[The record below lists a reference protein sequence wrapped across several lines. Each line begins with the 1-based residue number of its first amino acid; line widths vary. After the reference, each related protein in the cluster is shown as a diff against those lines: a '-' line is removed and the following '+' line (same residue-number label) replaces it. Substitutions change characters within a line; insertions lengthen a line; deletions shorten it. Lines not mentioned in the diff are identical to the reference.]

1 MFNSPAHVLDA
12 QYDVPFNGLDADSL
26 AEAAE
31 QLLTEVDSPASVED
45 VVRAITESASSSR
58 ESSMTP
64 DEIREELDLEDDD
77 DAPPAHMV
85 TKTGKPV
92 NPTRW
97 AHNSTERKR
106 RLEIRKL
113 FSGLRDLFP
122 EIHGDDKVSNI
133 TTLNRAI
140 DHVEELKVAIREQE
154 ESLEEMRERNVLLR
168 QRAEDALARRK
179 IIDEARENDD
189 TPPEALAVLEGSA
202 DPELRKTL
210 PAALRQLLDHNSR
223 GPTEKAPLQRRRVKP
238 VSTSA

>member
-1 MFNSPAHVLDA
+1 MFNSPVHVLDA
-12 QYDVPFNGLDADSL
+12 QYDVPFTALDAGSL

-31 QLLTEVDSPASVED
+31 QLLSEVDSPASTIEE
-45 VVRAITESASSSR
+45 VVRALTESPSSSR

-64 DEIREELDLEDDD
+64 DEIQDELDLEDDD

-122 EIHGDDKVSNI
+122 EIQGDDKVSNI

-140 DHVEELKVAIREQE
+140 DHAEELKVSVAEQE
-154 ESLEEMRERNVLLR
+154 EALEAMRERNVLLR
-168 QRAEDALARRK
+168 QRAEEALARRK
-179 IIDEARENDD
+179 LIDEEREDDD

-223 GPTEKAPLQRRRVKP
+223 GPTEKAPLQRRRLKLA
-238 VSTSA
+238 SA